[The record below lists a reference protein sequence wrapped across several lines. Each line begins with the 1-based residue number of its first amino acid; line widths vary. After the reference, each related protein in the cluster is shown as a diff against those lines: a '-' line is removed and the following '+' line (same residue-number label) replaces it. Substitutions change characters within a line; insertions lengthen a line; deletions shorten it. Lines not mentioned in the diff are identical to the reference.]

1 MAIEGEY
8 YGEGDAPPDNTGK
21 VVGIVMAVILAVLAV
36 CVVIPLCVIVILAL
50 FGPAIGDVFSN
61 IILGL

>member
-8 YGEGDAPPDNTGK
+8 YAEGDVPPDNTGK
-21 VVGIVMAVILAVLAV
+21 TVGIVIGVLLVLLAICVL
-36 CVVIPLCVIVILAL
+36 IPLCVIVILAL
-50 FGPAIGDVFSN
+50 LGPAIGNVFSN